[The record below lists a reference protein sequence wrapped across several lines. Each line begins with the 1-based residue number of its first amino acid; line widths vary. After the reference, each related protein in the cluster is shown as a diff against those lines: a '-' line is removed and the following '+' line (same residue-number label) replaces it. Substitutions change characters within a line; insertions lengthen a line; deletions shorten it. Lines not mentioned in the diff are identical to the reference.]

1 MFILSPSLNP
11 HDSEPER
18 PGPRLRTAEDQVPQ
32 PETHMHRMNDMSQK
46 WKVEGLGGMRE
57 LESHCQEAYL
67 ES

>member
-32 PETHMHRMNDMSQK
+32 PETHMHRMNAMSQK
-46 WKVEGLGGMRE
+46 WKVEGLGG
-57 LESHCQEAYL
+57 
-67 ES
+67 